1 MNETRYIISD
11 AAKRVAVEPHVLRYW
26 EEELELK
33 IPRNEMGHRYYREKD
48 IEVLKMVKTLKDK
61 GYQLRAIK
69 MEVDEMIEADKK
81 DKPISRRFEV
91 VEGNQEKQETN
102 LVTQKAGMSR
112 KVESTDRMVQFR
124 LIMSELIKQAIQENN
139 QDLSEVMGTSV
150 AKNVVKEIDY
160 LAREK
165 EEKEAERFRR
175 LDEVIREIQK
185 TRQEVAVTT
194 PVPPKELESRFQAKT
209 EKKKR
214 GFFKK
219 SKR

>member
-1 MNETRYIISD
+1 MSEIRYIISD

-69 MEVDEMIEADKK
+69 MEVDEMIEADKR
-81 DKPISRRFEV
+81 DKPVSRRFEV
-91 VEGNQEKQETN
+91 VEGNQDKQEVN
-102 LVTQKAGMSR
+102 VVPQKMGVSR
-112 KVESTDRMVQFR
+112 EIESTDRMAQFR

-185 TRQEVAVTT
+185 TRQEAAATT
-194 PVPPKELESRFQAKT
+194 PVPPMELESRFQAKT